1 MTARKLHT
9 VRWPPDGTETT
20 KCIDVQSIHKT
31 VFLYGCKQTYKQPL
45 QCIYTHYIYICLRY
59 AFVDFM
65 YISYLCKY
73 HGICMQGNNYRN
85 FNKLFTCIDDSTTYE
100 FENLVDVRN
109 KIYVYYNNLSTRCY
123 SILPIY
129 ISKLLQSTCS
139 FTGECLKLSDKC
151 SQTLLKNNMLNHI
164 HWTSKKYIGR

>member
-1 MTARKLHT
+1 MFKASTKLYFCMVANKHT
-9 VRWPPDGTETT
+9 SSRCSV
-20 KCIDVQSIHKT
+20 SIH
-31 VFLYGCKQTYKQPL
+31 
-45 QCIYTHYIYICLRY
+45 IIYIYICLRY

-164 HWTSKKYIGR
+164 HWTSKKYLGR